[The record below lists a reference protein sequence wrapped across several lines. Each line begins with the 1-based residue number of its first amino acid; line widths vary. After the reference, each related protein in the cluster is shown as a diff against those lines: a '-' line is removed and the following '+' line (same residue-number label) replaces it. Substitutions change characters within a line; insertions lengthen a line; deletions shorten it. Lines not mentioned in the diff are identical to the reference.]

1 MIYYFPNIKVSCS
14 NQNMALVSYVLW
26 GRQKIEDLSTQVP

>member
-14 NQNMALVSYVLW
+14 NQNMALVSYVLQK
-26 GRQKIEDLSTQVP
+26 RQNEPDLPIQVP